1 MVPNYPFAKKG
12 RFGGKLTNATF
23 GHLLRFAMLKR
34 FKKSLQQIMSYKVG
48 QFWAK
53 LGQNCS
59 FSAKG
64 NFSEKLTNVNFFHF
78 FCCFKKM
85 LLVDHEV
92 KGCINLGKI
101 GPKLSICSKSGYFWE
116 KQLVHLFCFVML
128 KCFNKI
134 LTADHER

>member
-78 FCCFKKM
+78 F
-85 LLVDHEV
+85 LLFQKDALSGSWSKRLYKFGKNWPQVVHLLQ
-92 KGCINLGKI
+92 KWLFLGKATSAPI
-101 GPKLSICSKSGYFWE
+101 LLCH
-116 KQLVHLFCFVML
+116 V
-128 KCFNKI
+128 KI
-134 LTADHER
+134 F

>member
-59 FSAKG
+59 FSTKG

-78 FCCFKKM
+78 F
-85 LLVDHEV
+85 LLFQKDALSGSWSKRLHKFGKNWPQVVHLLQ
-92 KGCINLGKI
+92 KWLFLGKATSA
-101 GPKLSICSKSGYFWE
+101 P
-116 KQLVHLFCFVML
+116 
-128 KCFNKI
+128 I
-134 LTADHER
+134 LLCHVKMF